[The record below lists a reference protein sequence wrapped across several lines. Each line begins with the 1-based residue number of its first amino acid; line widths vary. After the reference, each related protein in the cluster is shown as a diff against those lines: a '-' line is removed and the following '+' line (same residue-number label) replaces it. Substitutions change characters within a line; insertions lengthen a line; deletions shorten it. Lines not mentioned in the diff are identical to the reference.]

1 MAGVASGG
9 HDEHQEAQTTSMTI
23 TERDLKGIAG
33 WFDRHDLGA
42 FQAVSAVQHAAG
54 TTGDVL
60 EIGAYKG
67 RSTVV
72 LRADLSPGETL
83 HVCDPFEDPTG
94 AAGNDAENQR
104 SYATLSRQEFDANLA
119 RFPGPAPVVHQ
130 TISTDLAGQLSPG
143 TFRLVHVDGSHLEG
157 PVRFDLE
164 LARELLQPGG
174 VVICDDYRS
183 PHTPGTALAV
193 WEAVGKGLVPVLT
206 TPMKLYG
213 SWDPDDDLVARLDRQ
228 LRGAG
233 ATTKWHK
240 KDEGQD
246 LLHTVATDPPWWQSP
261 RSLARKVLGSA
272 R

>member
-1 MAGVASGG
+1 
-9 HDEHQEAQTTSMTI
+9 MTI
-23 TERDLKGIAG
+23 TERDLRGIAG

-42 FQAVSAVQHAAG
+42 FQAVTAVQHAAG
-54 TTGDVL
+54 ATGDVL

-72 LRADLSPGETL
+72 LRAGLAPGETL
-83 HVCDPFEDPTG
+83 HVCDPFEDATG
-94 AAGNDAENQR
+94 APTNDSENQR
-104 SYATLSRQEFDANLA
+104 SYATLSRQAFDANLA
-119 RFPGPAPVVHQ
+119 RFDGPAPVIHQ
-130 TISTDLAGQLSPG
+130 MISTGLAGRMAPG
-143 TFRLVHVDGSHLEG
+143 TFRLVHVDGSHLED
-157 PVRFDLE
+157 PVRFDLG

-193 WEAVGKGLVPVLT
+193 WEAVGAGLVPVLT

-213 SWDPDDDLVARLDRQ
+213 SWDPADDLVARLAAELQAR
-228 LRGAG
+228 G

-240 KDEGQD
+240 KNEGEE
-246 LLHTVATDPPWWQSP
+246 LLHTMAGDPPWWRSP
-261 RSLARKVLGSA
+261 RALARKVLAGA